1 MNKDKFIKKLQIGQK
16 VYIAYSKSNEIIDQ
30 QINHFEETEN
40 QIIFKINKE
49 KYRFSKSLFNI
60 YLRQN
65 TYLVLNDVF
74 TKQTKKGYEL
84 LFFSKKDFDHFLA
97 NKPFYLAKEHLRIA
111 MDKFI
116 QAKWF
121 LEDAKKDYK
130 NAKNNLTN

>member
-1 MNKDKFIKKLQIGQK
+1 MKKFLKKIKVGQK
-16 VYIAYSKSNEIIDQ
+16 VYIASSKSNEIIDQ
-30 QINHFEETEN
+30 EINHFEETEN
-40 QIIFKINKE
+40 RINFEINGE

-74 TKQTKKGYEL
+74 TKPTKKGYEF

-97 NKPFYLAKEHLRIA
+97 NKTFYLAKEHLIIA
-111 MDKFI
+111 RDKFI